1 MKMRTKYISVF
12 AASLMVLQASA
23 GNQDRVGSAGATEL
37 LINPWSRSSAMADA
51 NVASVTGL
59 EGAFINLGGLAM
71 LKKTELVAVRTNLF
85 GKDVAK
91 MNAVGFAQKIGES
104 NVVALTYTGINF
116 GDIPITTT
124 DNPEGLGTFFSPRYT
139 ILGLSYART
148 FSNSIYGG
156 IQLKVIN
163 ESISNAKASGVAF
176 DAGIKYVTGE
186 KDQIKFGI
194 NLKNV
199 GPPMSYSGDGFST
212 TSTFSA
218 VTPVNDFISTTNMPS
233 AKFELPS
240 QVNISFSYDFL
251 FGEPGKLT
259 VAGCYTSNSFSKDN
273 YRLGLEYT
281 HTIKMA
287 VFGVRAG
294 YNYEKGIFKTTER
307 TSAFLGPSAGVSVDF
322 GKDAKGEGAMIGVDY
337 CFRATS
343 FLSATHSI
351 GLRITLK

>member
-12 AASLMVLQASA
+12 AASLLTLQASA

-51 NVASVTGL
+51 CVASASGL
-59 EGAFINLGGLAM
+59 EGTFMNLGGLAT
-71 LKKTELVAVRTNLF
+71 LKKTELVAVRTNLY

-91 MNAVGFAQKIGES
+91 MNGIGFAQKVGES
-104 NVVALTYTGINF
+104 SVIALTYTGVNF
-116 GDIPITTT
+116 GDIPVTTV
-124 DNPEGLGTFFSPRYT
+124 DNPEGVGSFFSPRYT
-139 ILGLSYART
+139 ILGLSYARA
-148 FSNSIYGG
+148 FSKSIYGG

-163 ESISNAKASGVAF
+163 EAISNAKASGVAF

-199 GPPMSYSGDGFST
+199 GPPMSFSGDGFSV

-218 VTPVNDFISTTNMPS
+218 VTPVNDAIATTNMPS
-233 AKFELPS
+233 SKFELPS
-240 QVNISFSYDFL
+240 LVNIAFSYDFL
-251 FGEPGKLT
+251 FGETGRLT
-259 VAGCYTSNSFSKDN
+259 AAGCYTSNSFSKDN

-281 HTIKMA
+281 HTIKRA
-287 VFGVRAG
+287 VFGIRAG
-294 YNYEKGIFKTTER
+294 YNYEKGIFKTLER
-307 TSAFLGPSAGVSVDF
+307 TTAFAGPAAGVSVDF
-322 GKDAKGEGAMIGVDY
+322 GKDSKEGALIGIDY

-343 FLSATHSI
+343 FLAATHSI